1 MDFAVFQQKIEREEW
16 QNCWLTKKPM
26 NAAYRPIKKAA
37 SQAVEALNVKYWP
50 KKRPQRQH
58 NRSRGRRTEIT
69 DCQSVGRSQYKQA
82 TEAENSRLTSEI
94 ETIELTNVQKLDLL
108 EKENVMS
115 KIEKDKQ
122 F

>member
-50 KKRPQRQH
+50 KKKAAEAAQQEQRQK
-58 NRSRGRRTEIT
+58 NGN
-69 DCQSVGRSQYKQA
+69 Y
-82 TEAENSRLTSEI
+82 
-94 ETIELTNVQKLDLL
+94 
-108 EKENVMS
+108 
-115 KIEKDKQ
+115 
-122 F
+122 